1 MSLADPHL
9 GSGTHREP
17 ILTVEGVSKSY
28 GPVRALHQVSTAFR
42 AGEIH
47 AVLGENGAGKSTLM
61 GVIAG
66 FVVPDFG
73 EVALRGSPMPF
84 GRAFA
89 ARDLGIQMVHQH
101 FQLVPTLTVA
111 ENLALANLGSLVGG
125 LNVREAATPALAVAE
140 RLGWPIDPARLTGD
154 LPVGAQQRV
163 EILKALAQS
172 SDVLI
177 LDEPTG
183 VLTPGEAED
192 LFAVLRRLKSEG
204 KAIILIAHKLSEV
217 MAVADTATVLRRG
230 QMVARADL
238 ATTSVDQLA
247 EWMVGEPPVTRQKST
262 PAKGEVRL
270 AARDLRVKGDRGEEA
285 VRGISFEVR
294 AGEVLGIGGVDG
306 NGQVELAEALAG
318 IRPVA
323 SGERRVSGA
332 PGYIPQDRQHDGLAL
347 GLSIT
352 ENLLL
357 SGLPPL
363 VRRGPFWSPRAAA
376 AWGAGL
382 VRDYDVKIGR
392 QEDAARSLSGGNQ
405 QKLVVARV
413 LDPQPQA
420 VIAVNPTRGL
430 DLKAADAVRQR
441 LRTAAANG
449 AGVVLISTDTDELEA
464 TADRIIYLSRGQL
477 SEQLVG
483 GLV

>member
-1 MSLADPHL
+1 MSVL
-9 GSGTHREP
+9 
-17 ILTVEGVSKSY
+17 GVSKTY
-28 GPVRALHQVSTAFR
+28 GSVRALDAVSTEFR
-42 AGEIH
+42 TGEIH

-61 GVIAG
+61 GVMAG
-66 FVVPDFG
+66 FVTPDTG
-73 EVALRGSPMPF
+73 EVRLRGAPMPL

-111 ENLALANLGSLVGG
+111 ENLALANLGSLAGG
-125 LNVREAATPALAVAE
+125 LNVTHAAAPALAVAE
-140 RLGWPIDPARLTGD
+140 RLGWAIDPTRVTGD

-163 EILKALAQS
+163 EILKALAQP

-183 VLTPGEAED
+183 VLTPGEADD
-192 LFAVLRRLKSEG
+192 LFAVLRRLKTEG

-230 QMVARADL
+230 KMVARADL
-238 ATTSVDQLA
+238 ATTTPDQLA
-247 EWMVGEPPVTRQKST
+247 EWMVGEPPAVRQKST
-262 PAKGEVRL
+262 PAFGEVRL
-270 AARDLRVKGDRGEEA
+270 AVRDLRVRGDRGEEA
-285 VRGISFEVR
+285 VRGLSLEVR

-323 SGERRVSGA
+323 SGERMVEGE

-357 SGLPPL
+357 SGLPRS
-363 VRRGPFWSPRAAA
+363 VRRGPFWSPKAAA

-382 VRDYDVKIGR
+382 VRDYQVKIGA
-392 QEDAARSLSGGNQ
+392 QDDPARSLSGGNQ

-413 LDPQPQA
+413 LDPEPQA
-420 VIAVNPTRGL
+420 VVAVNPTRGL
-430 DLKAADAVRQR
+430 DLKAADAVRER
-441 LRTAAANG
+441 LRAAAANG

-477 SEQLVG
+477 SDQLVG
-483 GLV
+483 GMA